1 MLAVSVSVMV
11 VVAVVFVM
19 VHILPTGSSRAHH
32 PDEPSSASH
41 EHLRAFVEG
50 HHMPRLHRTPRPH
63 LLLNVIILVEE
74 SEAAEEA
81 PAPEAEGRDQQR

>member
-1 MLAVSVSVMV
+1 
-11 VVAVVFVM
+11 
-19 VHILPTGSSRAHH
+19 
-32 PDEPSSASH
+32 
-41 EHLRAFVEG
+41 
-50 HHMPRLHRTPRPH
+50 MPRLHRTPRPH

>member
-50 HHMPRLHRTPRPH
+50 HHMPRLHRPPRPH
-63 LLLNVIILVEE
+63 LLLNVIILWNDLHQVEE
-74 SEAAEEA
+74 D
-81 PAPEAEGRDQQR
+81 EAEGRDQQR